1 MEQVNVSNLLAS
13 GDLATL
19 LADIYGRAY
28 QKGRADLQ
36 AEIQEARKRR
46 AAYYAAGQDAGKIA
60 LDEALRDKR
69 VKSEFDRRVGKA
81 LDTARA
87 NWEAQQSTAI
97 GSSEVVVA
105 ADYAV
110 SEGHENE

>member
-13 GDLATL
+13 GDLVTL

-28 QKGRADLQ
+28 EKGRADLRN
-36 AEIQEARKRR
+36 EMYETRKRR
-46 AAYYAAGQDAGKIA
+46 AAYYAAGQDAGKVA

-81 LDTARA
+81 LETARA
-87 NWEAQQSTAI
+87 NWEAQQGTALS
-97 GSSEVVVA
+97 SSEVVVA